1 MKIDFVDVL
10 EIVAPSKK
18 MLNSG
23 LQCKNHTLFLT
34 KTAKKTHPVW
44 GCTHLYSP
52 YKGVPTRGTTLKQE
66 SLKGRGAARHF
77 WLECAMQAFPLF
89 RPNMRYPIPI

>member
-1 MKIDFVDVL
+1 MGGGQNFPCGFVFGVSSDINTISCLVQTTDIKCIMKIDFVDVL

-34 KTAKKTHPVW
+34 KTAKKTHPL
-44 GCTHLYSP
+44 GLHT
-52 YKGVPTRGTTLKQE
+52 
-66 SLKGRGAARHF
+66 
-77 WLECAMQAFPLF
+77 
-89 RPNMRYPIPI
+89 PI